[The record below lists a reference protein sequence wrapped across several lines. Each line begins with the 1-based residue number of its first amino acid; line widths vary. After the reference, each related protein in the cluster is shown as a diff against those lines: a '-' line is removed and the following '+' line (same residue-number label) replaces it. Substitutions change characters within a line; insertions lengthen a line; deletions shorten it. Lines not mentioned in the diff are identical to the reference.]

1 MSRTRAPWRSLLDI
15 GAHMPLL
22 STVLLAPALFFAL
35 NPYVLLEADR
45 FVAFHSSGESS
56 IGGQIRGHCEGFFQQ
71 FLQRQGFAF
80 FAEAVLAYDPAIAL
94 LGIVGAFLA
103 VRRFPSTALLVL
115 IYPLFHY
122 LMFSTTS
129 PSLEQRYM
137 LPVVVLGSLPAGLAA
152 SLAGWFQDRL
162 KPVRWGSRLG
172 ALLAALLIAVVALA
186 SLRYD
191 WLLAQPDTRTLTK
204 EWIESRIPPGSEVA
218 VESYPPPLDP
228 DPEGLRARQ
237 QAEPKSLGARDRWI
251 LEKGLP
257 EGAVAY
263 RLTRLNLADTSPAV
277 DLLSP
282 YLATHR
288 IRYFVVSDFRWKSDH
303 RGHQA
308 LRAYLAQRGR
318 LLATFSPGQAAGYV
332 PSDLL
337 NNLEDPWLELW
348 RLERPGPRI
357 EVYEVGE

>member
-1 MSRTRAPWRSLLDI
+1 
-15 GAHMPLL
+15 MPLL

-204 EWIESRIPPGSEVA
+204 EWIESPSRRGPRWRWSPTLPRSTPIQRDCGPGSKRSRKA
-218 VESYPPPLDP
+218 W
-228 DPEGLRARQ
+228 
-237 QAEPKSLGARDRWI
+237 EP
-251 LEKGLP
+251 
-257 EGAVAY
+257 
-263 RLTRLNLADTSPAV
+263 
-277 DLLSP
+277 
-282 YLATHR
+282 ATGGSWR
-288 IRYFVVSDFRWKSDH
+288 
-303 RGHQA
+303 RGCP
-308 LRAYLAQRGR
+308 RGR
-318 LLATFSPGQAAGYV
+318 WPTA
-332 PSDLL
+332 
-337 NNLEDPWLELW
+337 
-348 RLERPGPRI
+348 
-357 EVYEVGE
+357 